1 MLRLKSATGDA
12 AVKWFDSM
20 MLRIN
25 SMMLRLNS
33 MTGDAAVK
41 QYAVFVSDSEQ
52 SHCAFARNYDTET

>member
-1 MLRLKSATGDA
+1 MLRLNSMTGDA
-12 AVKWFDSM
+12 AVKQYD
-20 MLRIN
+20 

>member
-20 MLRIN
+20 MLQV
-25 SMMLRLNS
+25 NS

-41 QYAVFVSDSEQ
+41 ECD
-52 SHCAFARNYDTET
+52 R